1 MVISVTIEKELD
13 MLKNRVKRSMALGMA
28 LLLAAGVFSGCG
40 AIGSDKDTV
49 AVVNGTAIKLDVLN
63 KNFLL
68 IEKTYKEIYGD
79 AIMTE
84 QIDGKSVKSIVLSET
99 LDNLVD
105 DALIAQEMESKGY
118 KAADAD
124 IDKRYADFT
133 ANELDKNPENKKFY
147 EENSIGKDF
156 IRNAIKSQ
164 IYVAEFE
171 KRINDEVLLKSSD
184 MDTLFKQYVVQVKA
198 RHILVEQESKAKEI
212 ADKLKNG
219 GDFAALA
226 KAESLDP
233 GSAAK
238 GGDLGF
244 FKRGAMVKE
253 FDSVAFS
260 LKPGEISAPVKTQFG
275 YHIIQVDA
283 RKTVQN
289 MLDEGVSED
298 QMKSEKQAMIKEM
311 IDTQIAKEKKRLRD
325 QAKIEKFEDKLK

>member
-1 MVISVTIEKELD
+1 MVLTIEKELD
-13 MLKNRVKRSMALGMA
+13 MLKNRGKKTIAFGMA
-28 LLLAAGVFSGCG
+28 LLLTAGVFSGCG

-49 AVVNGTAIKLDVLN
+49 ALVNGTAIKLDVLN

-105 DALIAQEMESKGY
+105 DALIAQELEGKGF

-124 IDKRYADFT
+124 VDKRYADFT
-133 ANELDKNPENKKFY
+133 ENELDKNPDNKKFY
-147 EENSIGKDF
+147 EENGIGKDF

-184 MDTLFKQYVVQVKA
+184 MDTQFKQYVVQVKA

-212 ADKLKNG
+212 SDKLKNG
-219 GDFAALA
+219 GDFDGLA
-226 KAESLDP
+226 RTESLDP

-238 GGDLGF
+238 GGDLGY

-253 FDSVAFS
+253 FDSVAFT
-260 LKPGEISAPVKTQFG
+260 LKPGEVSAPVKTQFG
-275 YHIIQVDA
+275 YHIIKVDA
-283 RKTVQN
+283 QKTVQN
-289 MLDEGVSED
+289 MIDEGVSED
-298 QMKSEKQAMIKEM
+298 QMKSEKQAMIKDM
-311 IDTQIAKEKKRLRD
+311 IDTQIIKEKKRLRD